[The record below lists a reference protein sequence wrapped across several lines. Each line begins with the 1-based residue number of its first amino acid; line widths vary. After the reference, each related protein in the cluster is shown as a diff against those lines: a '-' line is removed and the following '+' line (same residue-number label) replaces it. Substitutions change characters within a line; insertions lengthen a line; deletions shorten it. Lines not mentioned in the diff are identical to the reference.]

1 MLPDDLKEVLRG
13 HGAESFT
20 ASHAME
26 LRRIEDHVARQ
37 ALTKTVIDQGYNYQQ
52 TKEAVEHELHPFAE
66 PAYPSAAY
74 EESSEEAGEERIVIP
89 TAEKLKGHEVARGVA
104 LLRKKSE
111 QLLALA
117 QQLASD
123 ERIDHADLRIALDQ
137 LYVKLA
143 ELAVEIS

>member
-1 MLPDDLKEVLRG
+1 VRNRIEVAMLPDDLKEVLRG

-74 EESSEEAGEERIVIP
+74 EESSEEA
-89 TAEKLKGHEVARGVA
+89 AR
-104 LLRKKSE
+104 RESSFPPQKSSRGTRWRAGWRCSAKNLNNSWRWLSSLP
-111 QLLALA
+111 QTSA
-117 QQLASD
+117 
-123 ERIDHADLRIALDQ
+123 
-137 LYVKLA
+137 
-143 ELAVEIS
+143 